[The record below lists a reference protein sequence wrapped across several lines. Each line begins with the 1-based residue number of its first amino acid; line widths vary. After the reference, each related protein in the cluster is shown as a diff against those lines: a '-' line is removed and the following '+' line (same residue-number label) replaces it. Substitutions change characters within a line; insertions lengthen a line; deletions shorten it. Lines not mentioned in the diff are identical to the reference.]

1 MEYRFLLQ
9 EALPV
14 VEEAASFI
22 RSQAGKVNDE
32 DVEIKARNSLVS
44 YVDKG
49 AEEILVKG
57 LRSIL
62 PNAGFITEE
71 ETVAQQKSEYTW
83 IIDPLDGTT
92 NFLQQIP
99 IYAVSIGLMHG
110 DQLILGVVSDVERNE
125 TFYAWKGGG
134 AWCNGLPIHVSDR
147 LDIADAV
154 VAT

>member
-14 VEEAASFI
+14 VEEAAAFI

-44 YVDKG
+44 YVEKG

-71 ETVAQQKSEYTW
+71 ETVAQQKFEYT
-83 IIDPLDGTT
+83 
-92 NFLQQIP
+92 
-99 IYAVSIGLMHG
+99 
-110 DQLILGVVSDVERNE
+110 
-125 TFYAWKGGG
+125 
-134 AWCNGLPIHVSDR
+134 
-147 LDIADAV
+147 
-154 VAT
+154 